1 MQKAS
6 LMKIGKRVLQV
17 VLPVAILGFL
27 FYYSRNDWAELASAQ
42 LHLNWWLLAL
52 SFLGFLL
59 QELSYGLIWR
69 SVLQRLGYNLDLR
82 PSLRIYLGSEFVRYI
97 PGNVWHVL
105 TRILW
110 VGKYGVPRPIALASM
125 IVELTTKL
133 AAGALVFALSLLFWG
148 DIGVVGKLLN
158 GTPVIAFVGV
168 LTIVALLVVLHPRV
182 LSSLLNFALRLL
194 KREPVVLTLRYRNIL
209 TVTLYWCISWLIA
222 GCAFYVLLLSLWPTA
237 PLLLLPIGVGIYAIV
252 WDIGFLSFVTPSGL
266 GARELSMVGLF
277 ALVLPSLGFA
287 PLLAV
292 LSRVV
297 STLAELLC
305 VSVAYFSG
313 GRPAQEIQQEQR
325 ERIASTKAVAEQQD
339 AEVTSTSDTFPGAAV
354 AGVEEGA
361 SK

>member
-6 LMKIGKRVLQV
+6 MMKIGKRVLQI

-27 FYYSRNDWAELASAQ
+27 IYYSKNDWAELASAQ

-52 SFLGFLL
+52 SFVGFLL

-69 SVLQRLGYNLDLR
+69 SVLQKLGYTLDLR

-105 TRILW
+105 TRVLW
-110 VGKYGVPRPIALASM
+110 VGKYGVPRPIAFASM
-125 IVELTTKL
+125 VVELTTKL
-133 AAGALVFALSLLFWG
+133 AAGALIFALSLLFWG
-148 DIGVVGKLLN
+148 DIGVVSKLLH
-158 GTPVIAFVGV
+158 GTPVIMFVGG
-168 LTIVALLVVLHPRV
+168 LTAVALLVVLHPRV
-182 LSSLLNFALRLL
+182 LNGSLNFALRLL
-194 KREPVVLTLRYRNIL
+194 KREPVVLTLRYGNIL
-209 TVTLYWCISWLIA
+209 AVTLYWCASWFIA
-222 GCAFYVLLLSLWPTA
+222 GCAFYVLLLALWPTA
-237 PLLLLPIGVGIYAIV
+237 PLLLLPICIGIYAIV

-313 GRPAQEIQQEQR
+313 GRPVQEIQQEQR
-325 ERIASTKAVAEQQD
+325 KQQEQAAAAEEQEVAD
-339 AEVTSTSDTFPGAAV
+339 VSTSDAFPGAAV

-361 SK
+361 GQ

>member
-6 LMKIGKRVLQV
+6 LMKIGKRVLQI

-27 FYYSRNDWAELASAQ
+27 IYYSRNDWAELASAQ

-52 SFLGFLL
+52 SFAGFLL

-105 TRILW
+105 TRVLW

-133 AAGALVFALSLLFWG
+133 AAGVLVFALSLLFWG

-158 GTPVIAFVGV
+158 GTPVIMFVGV
-168 LTIVALLVVLHPRV
+168 LTVVALLVVLHPRV
-182 LSSLLNFALRLL
+182 LNGLLNFALRLL
-194 KREPVVLTLRYRNIL
+194 KREPVVLTLRYSNIL
-209 TVTLYWCISWLIA
+209 TVTLYWGASWCIA
-222 GCAFYVLLLSLWPTA
+222 GCAFYVMLLSLWPTA
-237 PLLLLPIGVGIYAIV
+237 PLLLLPLCIGIYAIV

-277 ALVLPSLGFA
+277 ALALPSLGFA

-305 VSVAYFSG
+305 VSIAYFSG
-313 GRPAQEIQQEQR
+313 GRPVQQIQQEQR
-325 ERIASTKAVAEQQD
+325 ELSSAAERQE
-339 AEVTSTSDTFPGAAV
+339 AESTSASDILSDAAV
-354 AGVEEGA
+354 AGVEEGVG
-361 SK
+361 K